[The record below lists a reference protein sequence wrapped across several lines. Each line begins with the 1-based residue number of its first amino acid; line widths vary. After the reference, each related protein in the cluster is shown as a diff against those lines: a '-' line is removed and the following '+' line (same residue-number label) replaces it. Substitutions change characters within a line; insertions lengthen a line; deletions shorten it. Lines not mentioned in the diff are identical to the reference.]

1 MVRKT
6 VAKQGITFDV
16 TEEAKSYLAEK
27 GYQPEYG
34 ARPVI
39 RIIQKEVLNL
49 LSKDILSGK
58 VNEDSILLLDAFE
71 NKLVFRQQ

>member
-1 MVRKT
+1 
-6 VAKQGITFDV
+6 
-16 TEEAKSYLAEK
+16 
-27 GYQPEYG
+27 
-34 ARPVI
+34 
-39 RIIQKEVLNL
+39 